1 MAIQWSGR
9 GIIKVTTQQWL
20 SYLASSGV
28 SLQQV
33 LDLKSYF
40 QQQENF
46 NQKEKWL
53 TTRQF

>member
-1 MAIQWSGR
+1 MAIQWSDR
-9 GIIKVTTQQWL
+9 GIIKVITKQWL

-40 QQQENF
+40 QQQEIF
-46 NQKEKWL
+46 
-53 TTRQF
+53 